1 MLSNFLNSKTLK
13 LSTSNSEVGMSY
25 TSDPLGGYELRWL
38 LRPKDLEVDLSDLMS
53 WVGGDLLLQEVTQL
67 LPEVAEEIN
76 HALEAVTIRDGEIS
90 IGEIASFSSHYLNAI
105 FQKRSNGSR
114 LTLECCTEKDVQ
126 NLILDLECTTGGLQG
141 VCLGGNFTLLGIEA
155 SIAALYNPTE
165 HWEFQLSTA
174 TSQQID
180 LSELLE
186 KFLSAVSLPAD
197 IPAFKLSE
205 IQFISHPG
213 SGVAHLSANLNNE
226 WEIQVNNNSIAI
238 RDMSLSGDF
247 AGKGIQQMSLT
258 GELTLFDLTAHVT
271 GSYQAT
277 GWLFDIKTDETLSF
291 EELSEKLPAVL
302 GLPSIDDSALPEG
315 FSLPELEVSGIS
327 LFMQPSIGAISLR
340 GNVHVTLQLAGK
352 LGIELTLGL
361 HYGKQNDLSQPVCH
375 FTTSA
380 KVEFGETSIVL
391 DGRQEGSD
399 EWIFSSADQGNK
411 RTDIG
416 DITKAFWL
424 QSGLEANSCPPIF
437 DGLSFKDLFI
447 SYNTTTA
454 DYSFRLGSCAYG

>member
-1 MLSNFLNSKTLK
+1 MLSNILNSKTLT
-13 LSTSNSEVGMSY
+13 LSTRSVDMGVSY
-25 TSDPLGGYELRWL
+25 ILDPQGGHEFRWL
-38 LRPKDLEVDLSDLMS
+38 LQPQNMVLDLPDLMR
-53 WVGGDLLLQEVTQL
+53 WVGGDWLFQEMKEL
-67 LPEVAEEIN
+67 LPEVTEEFVN
-76 HALEAVTIRDGEIS
+76 ALEAVAFTDGRIA

-105 FQKRSNGSR
+105 SQKRSNGSR
-114 LTLECCTEKDVQ
+114 LTLECCNEQDIQ
-126 NLILDLECTTGGLQG
+126 NLILDLELTNSGLKG
-141 VCLGGNFTLLGIEA
+141 VCLGGNLTLFGIDA
-155 SIAALYNPTE
+155 RIGALYNPSE
-165 HWEFQLSTA
+165 GWEFQLSTD
-174 TSQQID
+174 TSQQLD

-186 KFLSAVSLPAD
+186 KFLSTVSLPTD

-205 IQFISHPG
+205 IQFISHPR

-226 WEIQVNNNSIAI
+226 WEIQINNNSLAI

-247 AGKGIQQMSLT
+247 IREGIQQMSLT
-258 GELTLFDLTAHVT
+258 GELTLFDLTANVT

-277 GWLFDIKTDETLSF
+277 GWSFDIKTDETLSF
-291 EELSEKLPAVL
+291 EELSEKLPVVL
-302 GLPSIDDSALPEG
+302 GLPAIDDSALPEG
-315 FSLPELEVSGIS
+315 FSFPELEVSGIS
-327 LFMQPSIGAISLR
+327 LFVQPSSGAISLR
-340 GNVHVTLQLAGK
+340 GNVHMTLQLAGK

-361 HYGKQNDLSQPVCH
+361 HYDKQNNLSQPVYH

-411 RTDIG
+411 RSDIG